1 MRFFD
6 SHTILLYLVYHPML
20 ALGIYFLIISSICM
34 FLAFGEE
41 SDKFEHNWQMDLNPF
56 VSVGNATPSI
66 SRE

>member
-1 MRFFD
+1 
-6 SHTILLYLVYHPML
+6 ML

-41 SDKFEHNWQMDLNPF
+41 SDKIEHNWQMDLNPF

>member
-6 SHTILLYLVYHPML
+6 SHTVLLYPIYPML
-20 ALGIYFLIISSICM
+20 ALGIYVLFISSICK

-41 SDKFEHNWQMDLNPF
+41 SDRIRAQWADGSQPVRD
-56 VSVGNATPSI
+56 VGNVTPSI